1 MELVVLGGGTAGWMT
16 ALLTKVKY
24 PNANITVVES
34 DEIGILG
41 AGEGTT
47 TQFIDMLDSIGV
59 GVGDIIRHC
68 RGTLK
73 LGINFVNWNNDGNS
87 YFHSFNAEPGLTE
100 FFGDNIIPLNHLHND
115 RHLSELSFSAKLSY
129 ENKVCLSFKN
139 NINTYINNDGMM
151 FDRHGSYG
159 LHFDATLLAK
169 HLRAVSESRGIYR
182 VEGKVNKFHNDDSGN
197 ITTLSLENGKEVP
210 CDFIFDCS
218 GFARLIVGKHFSTP
232 WVSYNESL
240 PMDTALPFFIEH
252 DNNVSPVTESIA
264 MKYGWVWKIPVQG
277 RYGCGYVFD
286 SSYITKEDALKEV
299 EEYFGCS
306 LNSPRTF
313 KFEAG
318 SFKSTLVKNCMAVGL
333 SQSFVEP
340 LEATSIWVSYTNL
353 NEFLNSNGVNNYGN
367 STFASKFNKYCETKN
382 EEVVNF
388 LYLHY
393 LTNRN
398 DSDFWKE
405 FRVKNKM
412 RDSVRETLELL
423 NVNPNSTISFSE
435 ILFPPKSWIQV
446 ASGLK
451 LLNSNEFIHNIEQY
465 SSDEIDRVTYAL
477 LINQK
482 HVSTTCMSHKDF
494 LNFCTQ

>member
-1 MELVVLGGGTAGWMT
+1 MTITNIANGTNIQISIYFNP
-16 ALLTKVKY
+16 LTLDDS
-24 PNANITVVES
+24 NIT
-34 DEIGILG
+34 EIELN
-41 AGEGTT
+41 
-47 TQFIDMLDSIGV
+47 DMKI
-59 GVGDIIRHC
+59 
-68 RGTLK
+68 
-73 LGINFVNWNNDGNS
+73 
-87 YFHSFNAEPGLTE
+87 E
-100 FFGDNIIPLNHLHND
+100 
-115 RHLSELSFSAKLSY
+115 
-129 ENKVCLSFKN
+129 
-139 NINTYINNDGMM
+139 
-151 FDRHGSYG
+151 
-159 LHFDATLLAK
+159 
-169 HLRAVSESRGIYR
+169 
-182 VEGKVNKFHNDDSGN
+182 
-197 ITTLSLENGKEVP
+197 
-210 CDFIFDCS
+210 CDFVFDCS
-218 GFARLIVGKHFSTP
+218 GFKRLILNGVYPGEWESFSKYLT
-232 WVSYNESL
+232 VNS
-240 PMDTALPFFIEH
+240 AIPFFLERN
-252 DNNVSPVTESIA
+252 DPELKTTTRAIA
-264 MKYGWVWKIPVQG
+264 MKHGWMWMIPLQN
-277 RYGCGYVFD
+277 RWGCGYIFNNA
-286 SSYITKEDALKEV
+286 YINEVEAKKEV

-367 STFASKFNKYCETKN
+367 ITFANKFNKYCEDKN

-423 NVNPNSTISFSE
+423 NVNPNSTISFSD

-446 ASGLK
+446 ASGLN
-451 LLNSNEFIHNIEQY
+451 LLNANEFIHNIEQY
-465 SSDEIDRVTYAL
+465 SSDDIAMITNAL

-482 HVSTTCMSHKDF
+482 NVSTTCMSHKDF